1 LSDIRQILREIHRR
15 SLWQTFA
22 FYIVISVVVYEVS
35 SSIAV
40 RRGLPDWFM
49 LLSLILLIVGL
60 PIVMITAVLQEGI
73 PRIGRSDPQLRID
86 LSEDVVQRAH
96 PTGLRRLFTWRNA
109 ILGGVAAFTLW
120 AVVAAG
126 WLVLAD
132 QLVQDTRGTPE
143 PTVETGQ

>member
-1 LSDIRQILREIHRR
+1 MSDIRQILREIHRR